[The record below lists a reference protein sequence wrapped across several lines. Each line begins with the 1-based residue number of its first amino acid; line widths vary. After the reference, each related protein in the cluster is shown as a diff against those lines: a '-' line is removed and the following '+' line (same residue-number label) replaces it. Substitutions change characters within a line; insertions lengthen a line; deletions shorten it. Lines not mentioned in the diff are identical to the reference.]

1 MKTLL
6 IIPLVLMSLISQ
18 DVWAEKTHFK
28 QWSEWMDD
36 NRKPI
41 DGEMSCKITDQVI
54 VGVEEGKPFRCT
66 GYKGEPEVGDSLTFT
81 YSSYNDLIKVKLIHP
96 KEEFIDTLI
105 AAEKGKKDA
114 KGIHFVDPMHDNIFI
129 VARLK
134 IFPNQINYVHH
145 NLLGGETLN
154 LYRYYKSDWNGIYT
168 GLFGSQ
174 TQILSFDC
182 RTISNQ
188 IDQIINRYRTY
199 PGMPDS
205 LLD

>member
-1 MKTLL
+1 MWFFSIFHHEYFGSFDIENPL
-6 IIPLVLMSLISQ
+6 ITKSQ
-18 DVWAEKTHFK
+18 RNH
-28 QWSEWMDD
+28 SP
-36 NRKPI
+36 N
-41 DGEMSCKITDQVI
+41 
-54 VGVEEGKPFRCT
+54 
-66 GYKGEPEVGDSLTFT
+66 
-81 YSSYNDLIKVKLIHP
+81 LIKVKLIHP

-105 AAEKGKKDA
+105 AAEKGKKEA
-114 KGIHFVDPMHDNIFI
+114 KGIHFVDPMHNNIFI
-129 VARLK
+129 VDRLK

-205 LLD
+205 FLD